1 MEGEAAQAAGSGG
14 YPTSVP
20 WNQIPKF
27 IPGETDVK
35 VYGRKL
41 EFLREL
47 WPADYV
53 EQLAPR
59 AALLVEGVAFQKV
72 SRMDPA
78 KLKSKDG
85 VRLLVEA
92 LGGSWGR
99 LASEERYDMFEKAL
113 YQTVQKSDES
123 NDSNLARHDAAFDDL
138 LAAKV
143 TIEEVRAYILVR
155 QSILYRLKTGRM

>member
-1 MEGEAAQAAGSGG
+1 M
-14 YPTSVP
+14 
-20 WNQIPKF
+20 
-27 IPGETDVK
+27 
-35 VYGRKL
+35 
-41 EFLREL
+41 
-47 WPADYV
+47 
-53 EQLAPR
+53 EQLAPG

-72 SRMDPA
+72 SKMDPA
-78 KLKSKDG
+78 KLKSKDC
-85 VRLLVEA
+85 VRHLVEA